1 MPLILGN
8 SRSSR
13 KVGRL
18 LAREP
23 QCRLTIFR
31 PDNFVAFFDQ
41 DSPVF
46 EPDAAAVFD

>member
-13 KVGRL
+13 IRSGVCS
-18 LAREP
+18 REP